1 MFANH
6 ASLNHVWNFG
16 HTISQKANTSNPYK
30 AFTDKD
36 AENFIYKTKNELL
49 ESNYDSILTT
59 QKPNVILI
67 IWESLSA
74 KVVGSLGGEKEVTP
88 NLNRL
93 SEEGILFTNFY
104 ANGDRTDK
112 GIPAIL
118 SGYYPQPTRKIIKV
132 PSKARNLP
140 MLPKEMNKL
149 GYTSSFY
156 YGGDLNFGNM
166 NTYLLN
172 ADITNFVDGSY
183 FDSKDWNS
191 KWGAYDDVFMK
202 KFAEDLSKKQREP
215 FFKIALTLSS
225 HEPFEIKGKYMF
237 GKDNADNLYRSSHYY
252 TDKVIGNFVAFA
264 KKQPWYKNTIIIIMA
279 DHGHSSPKHEGQ
291 YFAPI
296 KFQIPMLWLGGAVN
310 KNLKEVD
317 AISSQVDFSY
327 TLLDLLG
334 GDNSKFVFGKNLFN
348 KNNNYSKED
357 IKKIFISRT
366 ESLNSKNNNNYYS
379 LIDIKTNKVI
389 LNNQKKLLNLDV
401 SKFVDLDGRQIILM
415 ENVYDKFLKL
425 KLTKSDNDEKRYNKI
440 IYIKKLEELD
450 LAVIYGEYI
459 DDINLEIQNKILS
472 DVLYY
477 DFENNPYIFIIK
489 IFDFNRDS
497 NYGEVIL
504 HHAKPELVGKKLSLN
519 NSDRRVDDY
528 RRDYIQK
535 LKNYGEGFVT
545 YYYSRPDS
553 NKISQKMS
561 YFYLQKDWNWALG
574 AGFYFDDLDE
584 SIKDFRIKIKLQTKD
599 NVNAAIILSIFLT
612 ILISIILFFI
622 SNRIN
627 KIIGDYSQNLK
638 DSNEQLKKQKDIFE
652 TLFEK
657 SSDGILI
664 YNENGDIINC
674 NDSLV
679 RIFGYED
686 KEFLLGKNYLEFSP
700 KLQFKDELSNKKAKL
715 INKICFDN
723 KKQIPS
729 INQKKLFLG
738 VPCFFLLKDV

>member
-1 MFANH
+1 MKTFLYGVQLDASFTAYLSILPFFLIISSIFIKKKSVLQAIKFYTYFAIISISLLLFIDTGLYAAWGIRLDASLLDYLNTPELMVSSASKSQLFVGGFLWFLMSILFCYVYKKLNITFKKNVTKGQLYEIIVGVFLIGLLIIPIRGGFQTIPINQSNVYFSENMFANH

-191 KWGAYDDVFMK
+191 KWGAYDDIFMK
-202 KFAEDLSKKQREP
+202 KFAEDLTKKQREP

-237 GKDNADNLYRSSHYY
+237 GKNNADNLYRSSHYY
-252 TDKVIGNFVAFA
+252 TDKVIGDFIAFA
-264 KKQPWYKNTIIIIMA
+264 KKQPWYKNTLIVIMA
-279 DHGHSSPKHEGQ
+279 DHGHSSPKHEGL

-310 KNLKEVD
+310 KKIKKVD
-317 AISSQVDFSY
+317 EISSQVDFSY
-327 TLLDLLG
+327 TLLDLLN
-334 GDNSKFVFGKNLFN
+334 GDKSKFVFGKNLFN
-348 KNNNYSKED
+348 KSDNQ
-357 IKKIFISRT
+357 FA
-366 ESLNSKNNNNYYS
+366 YYS
-379 LIDIKTNKVI
+379 YNKGFG
-389 LNNQKKLLNLDV
+389 LLN
-401 SKFVDLDGRQIILM
+401 KNG
-415 ENVYDKFLKL
+415 VYIYDYIK
-425 KLTKSDNDEKRYNKI
+425 NEGIYNKGI
-440 IYIKKLEELD
+440 FKNLD
-450 LAVIYGEYI
+450 
-459 DDINLEIQNKILS
+459 
-472 DVLYY
+472 
-477 DFENNPYIFIIK
+477 
-489 IFDFNRDS
+489 
-497 NYGEVIL
+497 
-504 HHAKPELVGKKLSLN
+504 
-519 NSDRRVDDY
+519 
-528 RRDYIQK
+528 
-535 LKNYGEGFVT
+535 T
-545 YYYSRPDS
+545 
-553 NKISQKMS
+553 
-561 YFYLQKDWNWALG
+561 
-574 AGFYFDDLDE
+574 
-584 SIKDFRIKIKLQTKD
+584 
-599 NVNAAIILSIFLT
+599 
-612 ILISIILFFI
+612 
-622 SNRIN
+622 
-627 KIIGDYSQNLK
+627 
-638 DSNEQLKKQKDIFE
+638 
-652 TLFEK
+652 
-657 SSDGILI
+657 
-664 YNENGDIINC
+664 
-674 NDSLV
+674 
-679 RIFGYED
+679 
-686 KEFLLGKNYLEFSP
+686 LGKAITQNAYKDYLNR
-700 KLQFKDELSNKKAKL
+700 K
-715 INKICFDN
+715 
-723 KKQIPS
+723 
-729 INQKKLFLG
+729 
-738 VPCFFLLKDV
+738 

>member
-1 MFANH
+1 MKTLLNRALFNLKYFLFWIVFFFVARAIFLIYYFGKTVKLDSITILKTFLYGVQLDASFTAYLSILPFFLIISSIFIKKKRVLQAIKFYTYFAIISISLLLFIDTGLYAAWGIRLDASLLDYLNTPELMVSSASKSQLFVGGFLWFLMSILFCYVYKKLNITFKKNVTKGQLYEIIVGVFLIGLLIIPIRGGFQTIPINQSNVYFSENMFANH

-132 PSKARNLP
+132 PSKARSLP

-191 KWGAYDDVFMK
+191 KWGAYDDIFMK
-202 KFAEDLSKKQREP
+202 KFAEDLTKKQREP

-237 GKDNADNLYRSSHYY
+237 GKNNADNLYRSSHYY
-252 TDKVIGNFVAFA
+252 TDKVIGDFIAFA
-264 KKQPWYKNTIIIIMA
+264 KKQPWYKNTLIVIMA
-279 DHGHSSPKHEGQ
+279 DHGHSSPKHEGL

-310 KNLKEVD
+310 KKIKKVD
-317 AISSQVDFSY
+317 EISSQVDFSY
-327 TLLDLLG
+327 TLLDLLN
-334 GDNSKFVFGKNLFN
+334 GDKSKFVFGKNLFN
-348 KNNNYSKED
+348 KSDNQ
-357 IKKIFISRT
+357 FA
-366 ESLNSKNNNNYYS
+366 YYS
-379 LIDIKTNKVI
+379 YNKGFG
-389 LNNQKKLLNLDV
+389 LLN
-401 SKFVDLDGRQIILM
+401 KNG
-415 ENVYDKFLKL
+415 VYIYDYIK
-425 KLTKSDNDEKRYNKI
+425 NEGIYNKGI
-440 IYIKKLEELD
+440 FKNLD
-450 LAVIYGEYI
+450 
-459 DDINLEIQNKILS
+459 
-472 DVLYY
+472 
-477 DFENNPYIFIIK
+477 
-489 IFDFNRDS
+489 
-497 NYGEVIL
+497 
-504 HHAKPELVGKKLSLN
+504 
-519 NSDRRVDDY
+519 
-528 RRDYIQK
+528 
-535 LKNYGEGFVT
+535 T
-545 YYYSRPDS
+545 
-553 NKISQKMS
+553 
-561 YFYLQKDWNWALG
+561 
-574 AGFYFDDLDE
+574 
-584 SIKDFRIKIKLQTKD
+584 
-599 NVNAAIILSIFLT
+599 
-612 ILISIILFFI
+612 
-622 SNRIN
+622 
-627 KIIGDYSQNLK
+627 
-638 DSNEQLKKQKDIFE
+638 
-652 TLFEK
+652 
-657 SSDGILI
+657 
-664 YNENGDIINC
+664 
-674 NDSLV
+674 
-679 RIFGYED
+679 
-686 KEFLLGKNYLEFSP
+686 LGKAITQNAYKDYLNR
-700 KLQFKDELSNKKAKL
+700 K
-715 INKICFDN
+715 
-723 KKQIPS
+723 
-729 INQKKLFLG
+729 
-738 VPCFFLLKDV
+738 